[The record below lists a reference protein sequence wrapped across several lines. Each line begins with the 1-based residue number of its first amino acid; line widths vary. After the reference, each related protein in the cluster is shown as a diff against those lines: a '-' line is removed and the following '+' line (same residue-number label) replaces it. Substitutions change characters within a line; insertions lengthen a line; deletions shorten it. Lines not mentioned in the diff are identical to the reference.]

1 MNSIPIDLFHD
12 IFSRLPAK
20 SIGRFRCVSEEWRSI
35 LCSEDFTELF
45 ITKSSTDPS
54 LLFAMK
60 VAKNNEFR
68 FFSSPQLHSQNE
80 KSTLAACFKLKLPED
95 MPLEFCSHASGLFCF
110 RHMPPISK
118 KEYTTHVICNPS
130 VGQSVFLPKLGTGR
144 DGKSFLGFDPIDKV
158 FKVLSSYSSHSS
170 VNYIL
175 TLGTAEMRWRR
186 IHCPLSLYP
195 LSEGICISGVV
206 YYLARKTYETYYI
219 VCFDVR
225 SEIFEFLHADFIDFY
240 ATRLINYEGQLGL
253 ISWPENS
260 VDASMA
266 LWVLEDGENWSEH
279 AFTLPGDKFSDVAC
293 NVSKVS
299 VVGVTAIGEI
309 VLMKKGYYDSDP
321 FKVFYFHPKQNTVKH
336 LEAQGFETF
345 GRVYAF
351 VGHVEDLTLM
361 KCHQLQQDRLKFDMK
376 YHQLQKD
383 VVRFEK
389 INKFAALSLLEDV

>member
-1 MNSIPIDLFHD
+1 MDSIPIDLFHD

-45 ITKSSTDPS
+45 ITKSSTHPS
-54 LLFAMK
+54 LSFAMK
-60 VAKNNEFR
+60 VAKNND
-68 FFSSPQLHSQNE
+68 QNE

-95 MPLEFCSHASGLFCF
+95 IPLEFCSHAS
-110 RHMPPISK
+110 
-118 KEYTTHVICNPS
+118 
-130 VGQSVFLPKLGTGR
+130 GQSVFLPKLGTGR
-144 DGKSFLGFDPIDKV
+144 DGKSFFGFDPIDKV

-195 LSEGICISGVV
+195 FSKGTCISGVI

-240 ATRLINYEGQLGL
+240 ATRLINYEGKLGL

-279 AFTLPGDKFSDVAC
+279 AFTLPGDKFSDAAC

-336 LEAQGFETF
+336 LEAQGCM
-345 GRVYAF
+345 RIYRPVSK
-351 VGHVEDLTLM
+351 LTARIPFSNSA
-361 KCHQLQQDRLKFDMK
+361 K
-376 YHQLQKD
+376 
-383 VVRFEK
+383 
-389 INKFAALSLLEDV
+389 SST